1 MFKAI
6 TIAQRLWLWALLAT
20 LLFVLAVLL
29 GAYGLQ
35 QARDSLR
42 AINEDNLATLMR
54 FGDIQH
60 RLDESRR
67 QVLLAIQH
75 DPEGPLVAAFDRPV
89 EATLSAIESN
99 NRALAEIWAS
109 YRQRSLSGEEQ
120 QAADAFDQ
128 HYQAWQDELGIL
140 VESLRAGDFRLSGVL
155 SFLRMAEPEGNAAVL
170 ELSKLQALQKASA
183 AQAYEAAQQR
193 YRSTLL
199 AYMALAVVGGLAGS
213 LTAFSTLRRLRR
225 AFAQAGSSVRAI
237 AGGDLLQPIEI
248 KGSDEFALML
258 RDIAQMR
265 DGLNGLI
272 SQMRE
277 LVRRVSREAA
287 HMAESAELASAA
299 TQQQA
304 DAVRGIS
311 RAVEDLSGSI
321 NEVESHV
328 GVSRDITQHSAGRS
342 GKSEGFIRGMA
353 QEMNRISDVIS
364 DTAVHIRELEGFSAD
379 ISHVLKVIRN
389 IAEQTNL
396 LALNAAIEAA
406 RAGEAGRGFAV
417 VADEVRLLAQRTAS
431 SIGEIDLT
439 VQRIQEGTLAVVDG
453 MGRVVSRVRDGVSLA
468 HEAGD
473 SVAQIRSGTD
483 DVIRSVD
490 TIATVIT
497 EQVRV
502 TREMVTRVESV
513 SSGTDALSANA
524 GRSAEA
530 ATDLKQLAREL
541 DQLSARFNVG

>member
-20 LLFVLAVLL
+20 LLFVMAVVL
-29 GAYGLQ
+29 GAYGLH

-42 AINEDNLATLMR
+42 AINEDNLATLLI
-54 FGDIQH
+54 FGDIEH

-67 QVLLAIQH
+67 LVLLAIQH
-75 DPEGPLVAAFDRPV
+75 DPEGPLMSAFDRPV
-89 EATLSAIESN
+89 EVTLGAIEGNDRS
-99 NRALAEIWAS
+99 LAEVWAS
-109 YRQRSLSGEEQ
+109 YRQRSLSDEEQ
-120 QAADAFDQ
+120 QAADAFDK
-128 HYQAWQDELGIL
+128 HYQAWSEELAIL
-140 VESLRAGDFRLSGVL
+140 LESLRAGDFRLSGIL
-155 SFLRMAEPEGNAAVL
+155 SFLRMAEPEGNAAVA
-170 ELSKLQALQKASA
+170 ELGKLQALQKADA
-183 AQAYEAAQQR
+183 AQAYETAQRR

-199 AYMALAVVGGLAGS
+199 AYLVLAMVGGLAGS
-213 LTAFSTLRRLRR
+213 LTAFSTLRRLKR
-225 AFAQAGSSVRAI
+225 AFAQAAASVRAI
-237 AGGDLLQPIEI
+237 ASGDLLQPIET
-248 KGSDEFALML
+248 KGGDEFAMML
-258 RDIAQMR
+258 CDIALMR
-265 DGLNGLI
+265 DGLHGLI

-277 LVRRVSREAA
+277 LVQRVGREAG
-287 HMAESAELASAA
+287 HMAESAELSSLA

-304 DAVRGIS
+304 DSVRGIS
-311 RAVEDLSGSI
+311 RTVENLSGAI
-321 NEVESHV
+321 DEVENHV
-328 GVSRDITQHSAGRS
+328 GVSRSITQHSAVRS
-342 GKSEGFIRGMA
+342 GKSEAFIRDMA

-364 DTAVHIRELEGFSAD
+364 DTTVHIRELEGYSGE
-379 ISHVLKVIRN
+379 ISHVLNVIRS

-439 VQRIQEGTLAVVDG
+439 VQRIQDGTLAVVDG

-502 TREMVTRVESV
+502 TREIVTRVESI
-513 SSGTDALSANA
+513 SNDTGALSANA
-524 GRSAEA
+524 ERSAMA
-530 ATDLKQLAREL
+530 ASDLEQLAREL
-541 DQLSARFNVG
+541 DQLSARFKVA

>member
-20 LLFVLAVLL
+20 VLFVLAVGF

-42 AINEDNLATLMR
+42 TINEDNLATLLM
-54 FGDIQH
+54 FGDIEH

-75 DPEGPLVAAFDRPV
+75 DPEGPLVSAFDRPV
-89 EATLSAIESN
+89 EVTLSAIESN
-99 NRALAEIWAS
+99 DRALAEAWAS
-109 YRQRSLSGEEQ
+109 YLQRTLSGEEQ
-120 QAADAFDQ
+120 QAAEAFNK

-140 VESLRAGDFRLSGVL
+140 LESLRAGDFRLSGIL
-155 SFLRMAEPEGNAAVL
+155 SFLRMAEPEGNAAVA
-170 ELSKLQALQKASA
+170 ELSKLQALQKADA
-183 AQAYEAAQQR
+183 AQAYEMAQHR
-193 YRSTLL
+193 YRSTLWAYLML
-199 AYMALAVVGGLAGS
+199 ATLGGVAGS
-213 LTAFSTLRRLRR
+213 LTAFSTLRRLKG
-225 AFAQAGSSVRAI
+225 AFAEAGASVRAI
-237 AGGDLLQPIEI
+237 ASGNLLHPIAI

-258 RDIAQMR
+258 RDIALMR
-265 DGLNGLI
+265 DSLRGLI

-277 LVRRVSREAA
+277 LVHRVSREAS
-287 HMAESAELASAA
+287 HMAESAELASTA

-304 DAVRGIS
+304 DAVRGIF

-321 NEVESHV
+321 SEVENHV
-328 GVSRDITQHSAGRS
+328 GVSRDITQHSAERS
-342 GKSEGFIRGMA
+342 GKSEGFIRDMA

-364 DTAVHIRELEGFSAD
+364 DTGVHIRELEGFSAE
-379 ISHVLKVIRN
+379 ISQVLNVIRS

-406 RAGEAGRGFAV
+406 RAGETGRGFAV

-453 MGRVVSRVRDGVSLA
+453 MGRVVSRVRAGVKLA

-483 DVIRSVD
+483 DVIRSVG

-513 SSGTDALSANA
+513 SSGTGALSANA
-524 GRSAEA
+524 GRSAVA
-530 ATDLKQLAREL
+530 ASDLKQLAREL
-541 DQLSARFNVG
+541 DQLSARFNVS

>member
-20 LLFVLAVLL
+20 LLFVMAVVL
-29 GAYGLQ
+29 GAYGLH

-42 AINEDNLATLMR
+42 AINEDNLATLLI
-54 FGDIQH
+54 FGDIEH

-67 QVLLAIQH
+67 LVLLAIQH
-75 DPEGPLVAAFDRPV
+75 DPEGPLMSAFDRPV
-89 EATLSAIESN
+89 EVTLGAIEGNDRS
-99 NRALAEIWAS
+99 LAEVWAS
-109 YRQRSLSGEEQ
+109 YRQRSLSDEEQ
-120 QAADAFDQ
+120 QAADAFDK
-128 HYQAWQDELGIL
+128 HYQAWSEELAIL
-140 VESLRAGDFRLSGVL
+140 LESLRAGDFRLSGIL
-155 SFLRMAEPEGNAAVL
+155 SFLRMAEPEGNAAVA
-170 ELSKLQALQKASA
+170 ELGKLQALQKADA
-183 AQAYEAAQQR
+183 AQAYETAQRR

-199 AYMALAVVGGLAGS
+199 AYLVLAMVGGLAGS
-213 LTAFSTLRRLRR
+213 LTAFSTLRRLKR
-225 AFAQAGSSVRAI
+225 AFAQAAASVRAI
-237 AGGDLLQPIEI
+237 ASGDLLQPIET
-248 KGSDEFALML
+248 KGGDEFAMML
-258 RDIAQMR
+258 CDIALMR
-265 DGLNGLI
+265 DGLHGLI

-277 LVRRVSREAA
+277 LVQRVGREAG
-287 HMAESAELASAA
+287 HMAESAELSSLA

-304 DAVRGIS
+304 DSVRGIS
-311 RAVEDLSGSI
+311 RTVENLSGAI
-321 NEVESHV
+321 DEVENHV
-328 GVSRDITQHSAGRS
+328 GVSRSITQHSAVRS
-342 GKSEGFIRGMA
+342 GKSEAFIRDMA

-364 DTAVHIRELEGFSAD
+364 DTTVHIRELEGYSGE
-379 ISHVLKVIRN
+379 ISHVLNVIRS

-431 SIGEIDLT
+431 SIGELDLT
-439 VQRIQEGTLAVVDG
+439 VQRIQDGTLAVVDG

-502 TREMVTRVESV
+502 TREIVTRVESI
-513 SSGTDALSANA
+513 SNDTGALSANA
-524 GRSAEA
+524 ERSAMA
-530 ATDLKQLAREL
+530 ASDLEQLAREL
-541 DQLSARFNVG
+541 DQLSARFKVA

>member
-20 LLFVLAVLL
+20 LLFVMAVLL

-42 AINEDNLATLMR
+42 AINEDNLATLLM
-54 FGDIQH
+54 FGDIEH
-60 RLDESRR
+60 RLGESRR
-67 QVLLAIQH
+67 QVLLAIQQ

-89 EATLSAIESN
+89 ETTLSAIESN
-99 NRALAEIWAS
+99 DRAMTEIWSS
-109 YRQRSLSGEEQ
+109 YRQRSLTLEEQ
-120 QAADAFDQ
+120 QAADAFDK
-128 HYQAWQDELGIL
+128 HYRAWLDELGIL
-140 VESLRAGDFRLSGVL
+140 LESFRAGDFRLPGIL
-155 SFLRMAEPEGNAAVL
+155 SFLRMAEPEGNAAVA
-170 ELSKLQALQKASA
+170 ELSKLQAFQKASA

-199 AYMALAVVGGLAGS
+199 AYLALAVVGGLAGS
-213 LTAFSTLRRLRR
+213 LTAISTLRRLKR
-225 AFAQAGSSVRAI
+225 AFAQAGASVRAI
-237 AGGDLLQPIEI
+237 ASGDLVQPIEI
-248 KGSDEFALML
+248 RGGDEFALML
-258 RDIAQMR
+258 RDIALMR
-265 DGLNGLI
+265 DSLHGLI

-277 LVRRVSREAA
+277 LVQRVSCEAA
-287 HMAESAELASAA
+287 HMAESAELASTA

-304 DAVRGIS
+304 DAVLGIS
-311 RAVEDLSGSI
+311 RAVEELSGSI
-321 NEVESHV
+321 SEVENHV
-328 GVSRDITQHSAGRS
+328 AVSRDITQHSAGRS
-342 GKSEGFIRGMA
+342 GKSEGFIRDMA
-353 QEMNRISDVIS
+353 REMNRISDVIS
-364 DTAVHIRELEGFSAD
+364 DTAVHIRELEGYSGE
-379 ISHVLKVIRN
+379 ISHVLNVIRS

-431 SIGEIDLT
+431 SIGEIDHT

-453 MGRVVSRVRDGVSLA
+453 MGRVVTRVRDGVNLA
-468 HEAGD
+468 NEAGD

-513 SSGTDALSANA
+513 SSGTGALSASA
-524 GRSAEA
+524 GRSAVA
-530 ATDLKQLAREL
+530 ASDLEQLARAL
-541 DQLSARFNVG
+541 DQLSARFNVA